1 MQSFLIQ
8 LYNVFMGVLVELV
21 IFCVNL
27 INLLSSASL
36 ICRVSGKG
44 SIKHLCVE

>member
-1 MQSFLIQ
+1 MRLFPVVDLQSFLLQ

-27 INLLSSASL
+27 INLLINASL
-36 ICRVSGKG
+36 ICRISD
-44 SIKHLCVE
+44 